1 MRRAFWMP
9 ALAAAVVTAAGG
21 VTPAPAVASCA
32 YFTVWHDT
40 AYSQYWSAAAA
51 PRVNQGAALRRA
63 VAPGCNDTG
72 GATPAPSP
80 VGARAIVG
88 VPPAVAIR
96 SQGMVMV
103 ATGYFPQLPG
113 FPLVPRPAP
122 VGTSTCRPG
131 RALVLTGRALPGT
144 GQMVLADV
152 RSSRPVPLSDHE
164 LINLEVDA
172 HTRITGL
179 ARNGL
184 PYIGTGQRVR
194 IAARRCGGSVIA
206 RTITP
211 AGPIVRASTAEDILG
226 ADWRGGGGV
235 VNQLGGRDR
244 LAAAVAV
251 LAVAALLVLGLR
263 AGRRGS
269 PAPGSG

>member
-1 MRRAFWMP
+1 MRRALFLP

-21 VTPAPAVASCA
+21 IMPAPALASCA

-51 PRVNQGAALRRA
+51 PQVKQGAALRGA

-72 GATPAPSP
+72 GATPAPTP

-88 VPPAVAIR
+88 VSPAVAIR
-96 SQGMVMV
+96 SQGLVLF
-103 ATGYFPQLPG
+103 ASGYFPQLPG
-113 FPLVPRPAP
+113 FPLVPRVAP

-131 RALVLTGRALPGT
+131 PALTLTGRALPGV
-144 GQMVLADV
+144 GGMVLADV
-152 RSSRPVPLSDHE
+152 RSSRPVPLSDHL
-164 LINLEVDA
+164 LIDLEVDA

-184 PYIGTGQRVR
+184 PYVGTGQRVR
-194 IAARRCGGSVIA
+194 IAARRCGGSVVA
-206 RTITP
+206 RAITP

-226 ADWRGGGGV
+226 ADWRGGGGIV
-235 VNQLGGRDR
+235 DQLGGRDR
-244 LAAAVAV
+244 IAAALAV
-251 LAVAALLVLGLR
+251 LAVVALLVLGMR
-263 AGRRGS
+263 AGRPGS

>member
-1 MRRAFWMP
+1 
-9 ALAAAVVTAAGG
+9 
-21 VTPAPAVASCA
+21 
-32 YFTVWHDT
+32 
-40 AYSQYWSAAAA
+40 
-51 PRVNQGAALRRA
+51 
-63 VAPGCNDTG
+63 
-72 GATPAPSP
+72 
-80 VGARAIVG
+80 
-88 VPPAVAIR
+88 
-96 SQGMVMV
+96 MV
-103 ATGYFPQLPG
+103 AAGYFPQLPA
-113 FPLVPRPAP
+113 FPLVPPGAP
-122 VGTSTCRPG
+122 FDATRTCRLGP
-131 RALVLTGRALPGT
+131 ALVLTGRALPGT
-144 GQMVLADV
+144 GMLNLGHV
-152 RSSRPVPLSDHE
+152 RSSLPERLFDHM

-194 IAARRCGGSVIA
+194 IAARRCGGSVVA
-206 RTITP
+206 RTIAP

-244 LAAAVAV
+244 LAAALAV
-251 LAVAALLVLGLR
+251 LAVVVLLVLGMR